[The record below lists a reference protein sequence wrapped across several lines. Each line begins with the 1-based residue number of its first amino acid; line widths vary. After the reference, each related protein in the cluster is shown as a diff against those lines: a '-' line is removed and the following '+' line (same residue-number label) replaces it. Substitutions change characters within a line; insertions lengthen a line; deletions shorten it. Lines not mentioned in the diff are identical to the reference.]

1 MKFKSQYNNDYV
13 YDFDVKHNLIM
24 PIYKVVP
31 PYTKDPKTGK
41 FLNDSSELK
50 RVQTGSIDIDK
61 DIQSYAKDVD
71 LYSILEKFA
80 VSGNTDLINRSM
92 AQYGDISNVPDNIHD
107 ATKLFNSEAKNFE
120 KLPNELKSKVIDESI
135 SNEELT
141 KQFQEFMASKLIKN
155 KVENKD
161 ESGDK

>member
-1 MKFKSQYNNDYV
+1 MKFKSQYNNDYK
-13 YDFDVKHNLIM
+13 YNFDIKHNLIID
-24 PIYKVVP
+24 IYKVVP

-41 FLNDSSELK
+41 FINDTSELK
-50 RVQTGSIDIDK
+50 RVKSGSFDLDK

-92 AQYGDISNVPDNIHD
+92 AQYGDISNIPDNIHD
-107 ATKLFNSEAKNFE
+107 ATKQFNEQASKFD
-120 KLPNELKSKVIDESI
+120 KLPNELKSKVLDDSI
-135 SNEELT
+135 STDDLT

-155 KVENKD
+155 KVENS